1 MNFPPLAPAF
11 TNQLFLAL
19 IRKQAILFLKVHII
33 VGPSHL
39 YRSVPTRERH
49 ISEEEL
55 PPTSSIEKDKESMES
70 DVWNIIFLFINSLL
84 FLEIKI
90 KS

>member
-1 MNFPPLAPAF
+1 M
-11 TNQLFLAL
+11 
-19 IRKQAILFLKVHII
+19 HII
-33 VGPSHL
+33 EQSRL

-49 ISEEEL
+49 ISEEEF
-55 PPTSSIEKDKESMES
+55 PPTSSIEEQNIKESTES

-84 FLEIKI
+84 FLEIK